1 MSAYEPVDATLEA
14 ADAPPPDSDRK
25 PEHPPR
31 LQRASWTYALK
42 RALKEFSSD
51 GGTDLAAML
60 TYYTVLSMAPALLA
74 IFSIISLV
82 FANNADTV
90 TTMVDGLVR
99 QYVPSDYQGMV
110 VDLVETVTG
119 SATGGVI
126 ALIIGIATAL
136 WSASAY
142 VKAFSRCM
150 NTIYGREEGRGLVKQ
165 LGTMLLITLT
175 ILVGIVLILASIAL
189 NEALVSGL
197 LGPVAEPLGLT
208 GTLDFLLRTFLPIW
222 AWVKWP
228 VILALV
234 VVLVAV
240 LYYYTPNVRQPKFT
254 WISLGSIVAIIGI
267 AIAAVLLSIYLSR
280 FAGYSS
286 YGAVGTVMALLFAL
300 WVFNIML
307 LLGAEVDAEVERARE
322 LQAGFAAEGNIQ
334 LPPRDTKKVEKM
346 KEVRD
351 KLEAGARELREAVD
365 PTTKKDDSGAGRDS
379 GDARRDSDRGGD
391 DEPTDLRSQQEHR
404 FAPDRP
410 DEGDQ
415 PEDDGGT
422 DLRNEQERRFASDR
436 ASEGDGRS
444 RRNAD

>member
-1 MSAYEPVDATLEA
+1 MSAYEPVEATLAA

-31 LQRASWTYALK
+31 LQRASWAYALK
-42 RALKEFSSD
+42 RALKEFGSD
-51 GGTDLAAML
+51 GATDLAAML
-60 TYYTVLSMAPALLA
+60 TYYTMLSMAPALLV
-74 IFSIISLV
+74 IFSIVSLV
-82 FANNADTV
+82 FASNAGTV
-90 TTMVDGLVR
+90 TSMVEGLVT
-99 QYVPSDYQGMV
+99 QYVPTDYQGMV
-110 VDLVETVTG
+110 VDLVDRVTG

-126 ALIIGIATAL
+126 ALVIGIAIAL
-136 WSASAY
+136 WSASTY

-150 NTIYGREEGRGLVKQ
+150 NTIYGREEGRGLIKQ
-165 LGTMLLITLT
+165 LGTMLLITLG
-175 ILVGIVLILASIAL
+175 ILVGVVLILASIAL

-208 GTLDFLLRTFLPIW
+208 DTLDFLLRTFLPVW

-234 VVLVAV
+234 VALVAV

-254 WISLGSIVAIIGI
+254 WISLGSIVAIVGI
-267 AIAAVLLSIYLSR
+267 AIAAVLLSIYLTR

-334 LPPRDTKKVEKM
+334 LPPRDTKRVEKM

-351 KLEAGARELREAVD
+351 KLEAGARELRQAVD
-365 PTTKKDDSGAGRDS
+365 PTAKKDDPGTERASEELRSHSG
-379 GDARRDSDRGGD
+379 RGGD
-391 DEPTDLRSQQEHR
+391 DGPTDLRSQQERR
-404 FAPDRP
+404 FTPDRP
-410 DEGDQ
+410 DESDQ
-415 PEDDGGT
+415 TAQDGSS
-422 DLRNEQERRFASDR
+422 DLRNAQERRFASDR

-444 RRNAD
+444 RGNAD